1 MEKHSTLELL
11 GLIQKVEDFQP
22 FSIAGSKYH
31 QVKQNMFSSMLMTH
45 MCPLMFKKTIHVTF
59 QYLPCLILQT
69 FKAILKFQKI
79 ITYIFE

>member
-31 QVKQNMFSSMLMTH
+31 QVKQNMLMTH
-45 MCPLMFKKTIHVTF
+45 MCPLMFKKTIHFTF

-69 FKAILKFQKI
+69 FKAILKFQQI
-79 ITYIFE
+79 IRYNLE